1 MNGAQILAVFIF
13 LQIINLKVLIYP
25 LLNGNAH
32 NPDFF
37 YPKIV
42 IKFIRQIGPVKTP
55 TAGAGGGGRRV
66 RGWRMDWGGPWKC

>member
-1 MNGAQILAVFIF
+1 MNGAQILATLIC
-13 LQIINLKVLIYP
+13 LQIIYLKVLIYP

-42 IKFIRQIGPVKTP
+42 IKYTKQIGPVKAH
-55 TAGAGGGGRRV
+55 TAGAVGAEELGYE
-66 RGWRMDWGGPWKC
+66 GWP